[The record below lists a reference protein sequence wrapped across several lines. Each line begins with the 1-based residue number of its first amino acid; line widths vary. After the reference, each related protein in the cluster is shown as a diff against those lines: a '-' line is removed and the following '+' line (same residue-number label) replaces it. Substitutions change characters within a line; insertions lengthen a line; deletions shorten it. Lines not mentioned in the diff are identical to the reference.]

1 MEKSGE
7 VEGPSSTLPMGT
19 RHSDLKKSFKLAL
32 RSLLTACSN
41 QEFCNAFPRFT
52 AAEQQLLHRLF
63 IQVVTSLHEN
73 IEDEFESLCLETQVG
88 ATLDS
93 IEQLVEEQ
101 SLDPLFL
108 NKTNVMDVAGNL
120 SIEKKNEIQ
129 FLMGMLDMAEKRN
142 SLIRARVEHLR
153 QGMQDVS
160 GMADALEKLRS
171 RSLSYACNSNAIH
184 DP

>member
-1 MEKSGE
+1 MEKNGE
-7 VEGPSSTLPMGT
+7 VEEGPSSTLPIGT

-52 AAEQQLLHRLF
+52 AAEQQPLHRLF
-63 IQVVTSLHEN
+63 IQV
-73 IEDEFESLCLETQVG
+73 G

-93 IEQLVEEQ
+93 VEQLVEEQ
-101 SLDPLFL
+101 SLDSLFL

-129 FLMGMLDMAEKRN
+129 LLTGMLDMAEKRN